1 MVVEVSGHG
10 LICGSIIFQEG
21 LNELQK
27 ILPSL
32 TSFKLCWFNGFESI
46 KLLCAMILP
55 IPNYINI
62 FPVSMTAGTTYG
74 GMWDG
79 WYGPSGR
86 GDTAGQKYNM
96 YEVVSSLAG
105 HAVSRVGTPLT
116 PAIIQTLRNEAEVI
130 CDSLSAY
137 APVERSECKPLIAP
151 CLFNIKND
159 PCEQHNL
166 ADM

>member
-1 MVVEVSGHG
+1 MCHD
-10 LICGSIIFQEG
+10 
-21 LNELQK
+21 
-27 ILPSL
+27 
-32 TSFKLCWFNGFESI
+32 
-46 KLLCAMILP
+46 LP

-74 GMWDG
+74 GTWDG

-86 GDTAGQKYNM
+86 GDRVGQKYDM
-96 YEVVSSLAG
+96 YEVMSSLAG
-105 HAVSRVGTPLT
+105 RAVSRVGTPLA

-130 CDSLSAY
+130 CDSLSVY
-137 APVERSECKPLIAP
+137 AHVERYECKPLKAP
-151 CLFNIKND
+151 CLFNIRND

>member
-10 LICGSIIFQEG
+10 LICGTIIFQEE
-21 LNELQK
+21 LRELQK

-32 TSFKLCWFNGFESI
+32 ARFKLCWFNGFESI
-46 KLLCAMILP
+46 KLLCVMIVP
-55 IPNYINI
+55 IPKYINI

-86 GDTAGQKYNM
+86 GEAVRQKYDM
-96 YEVVSSLAG
+96 YEVTSSLAG
-105 HAVSRVGTPLT
+105 RAVSRVGTPLT
-116 PAIIQTLRNEAEVI
+116 PAIMQTLRNEAEVI
-130 CDSLSAY
+130 CDSSPVY
-137 APVERSECKPLIAP
+137 AHVERSECKPLIAP
-151 CLFNIKND
+151 CLFNTRND